1 MWPDLTHL
9 QVAWLLLSKPM
20 NTRYF
25 RMPQK
30 IIKCLG
36 DFIKG
41 LPQVGQWRCWSRQWN
56 HQKGSFESKTI
67 LHENRKNTIYLG
79 STKVLTLFQPFYP
92 RNVPKRVIGL
102 SSGIKMLFFIPL
114 HTIFVF
120 FQDFLIEI
128 AEIKCNHSL
137 FC

>member
-1 MWPDLTHL
+1 MSNRIRSFVGLCTLHVILLD
-9 QVAWLLLSKPM
+9 QVQGRSSGG
-20 NTRYF
+20 TV
-25 RMPQK
+25 
-30 IIKCLG
+30 C
-36 DFIKG
+36 
-41 LPQVGQWRCWSRQWN
+41 
-56 HQKGSFESKTI
+56 
-67 LHENRKNTIYLG
+67 LG
-79 STKVLTLFQPFYP
+79 STKGLTLFQPFYP